1 MKRGKTVEPVAP
13 TQCRSRNMPVV
24 STQVQRGKAVSPT
37 QGRTRNH
44 PATAP
49 TPKKEI
55 GKALPNSYFGNSR
68 TPIHPKFA
76 RASAKLT
83 PPS

>member
-1 MKRGKTVEPVAP
+1 MKGGPQLKRKAVAP
-13 TQCRSRNMPVV
+13 TQGRTRNQPSTAPV
-24 STQVQRGKAVSPT
+24 VQRGKAVSPT

-55 GKALPNSYFGNSR
+55 GKGLSNSYFANSR
-68 TPIHPKFA
+68 TPVHPKFD
-76 RASAKLT
+76 RH
-83 PPS
+83 PHD